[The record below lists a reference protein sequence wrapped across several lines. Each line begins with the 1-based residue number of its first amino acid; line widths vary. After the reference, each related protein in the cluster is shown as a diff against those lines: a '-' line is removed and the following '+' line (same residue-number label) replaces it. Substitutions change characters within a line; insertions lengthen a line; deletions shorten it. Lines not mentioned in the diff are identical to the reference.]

1 MGHDHEGQRVSRRR
15 LITGVSSIGLGG
27 LLAACAKAEGT
38 TTVATAAITPRAA
51 TAGDV
56 TALFA
61 EARTCRMTADV
72 TQGPFYFDADLVR
85 SDIREGRPGVRL
97 RVAIK
102 VQDGR
107 TCRPLPNAVV
117 EIWHCD
123 ANGLYSGAEALSAAG
138 PLSAGFKP
146 LDNGEFADMK
156 PADGTR
162 YLRGAQVTNAD
173 GIVEFTTVWPGW
185 YHGRT
190 IHIHAMV
197 HIADQRA
204 LTTQLMFDE
213 TLNREVMA
221 TRPYARRTGRTVFNE
236 ADEDFDPSML
246 MKTVPDGDGY
256 LSAITLST

>member
-15 LITGVSSIGLGG
+15 LITGISSLGLGG
-27 LLAACAKAEGT
+27 LLAACAKAEST
-38 TTVATAAITPRAA
+38 TSVATITPRAA

-61 EARTCRMTADV
+61 EARTCRMTTAV

-85 SDIREGRPGVRL
+85 GDIREGKPGVRL

-123 ANGLYSGAEALSAAG
+123 ANGLYSGAESLSTAG
-138 PLSAGFKP
+138 PLSAGFQP
-146 LDNGEFADMK
+146 LENGEFADMK
-156 PADGTR
+156 PADRKR
-162 YLRGAQVTNAD
+162 YLRGAQVANAD
-173 GIVEFTTVWPGW
+173 GVVEFTTIWPGW

-197 HIADQRA
+197 HIADQRV

-213 TLNREVMA
+213 TLNRKVMA
-221 TRPYARRTGRTVFNE
+221 TQPYAQRTGRKVFNA
-236 ADEDFDPSML
+236 ADEDFDESML
-246 MKTVPDGDGY
+246 LTTVPDGDGY
-256 LSAITLST
+256 LAAITLSTET